1 MSKRSTGRVS
11 ITDSRCC
18 FQSTR
23 YKEVLKSS
31 HSKSKNKRKSPDAG
45 IMKEAEKT
53 FSKLK
58 CSNNQTQNA
67 FPSSAVNFFTTRRDI
82 YPRKTNQKSKKI
94 YQSHSFEARTGALHE
109 HLQSRWSQKNSSH
122 LDFVEE
128 QKKKDRA
135 SQSQSFART
144 HTHSCSLSL
153 SLSLSHSETD
163 WLLLSENRLRTA
175 WCLDCGSRTVRY
187 AEKTCP
193 FWSGVI
199 NKGQIPTRLS
209 GAYLHDPSESK

>member
-11 ITDSRCC
+11 ITDSHCC

-82 YPRKTNQKSKKI
+82 YPRKTNQKSKKFIKVTVSKREPVLFMNI
-94 YQSHSFEARTGALHE
+94 YRVGGRKKIVLTWTLS
-109 HLQSRWSQKNSSH
+109 KNK
-122 LDFVEE
+122 
-128 QKKKDRA
+128 KKKDRA

-144 HTHSCSLSL
+144 HTLARSLSL
-153 SLSLSHSETD
+153 SLSLRD
-163 WLLLSENRLRTA
+163 GLTA
-175 WCLDCGSRTVRY
+175 V
-187 AEKTCP
+187 
-193 FWSGVI
+193 V
-199 NKGQIPTRLS
+199 
-209 GAYLHDPSESK
+209 